1 MSPLAI
7 SAIAFMFIFGGALG
21 GMALRRV
28 LAEKLSN
35 DAKDAVRLSMG
46 LIGTIAALVLGLL
59 IASAKTSY
67 DGKVTKIREIAVNV
81 ILSDNLLEQYGVEAL
96 SARRLL
102 RATIDSTIDRIWG
115 DLDPTRA
122 GPFEVSS
129 SARAFY
135 TAVENLAPTN
145 DAQRALQ
152 ARVLNLLTEVAQAR
166 LALFTQAGTGIPLP
180 FLAILVFWLAM
191 IFASFSLFSRAE
203 PVVIVALFVCSL
215 SSACALLLIMEMDRP
230 FAGVMGISSTALR
243 HALARHALAVV
254 NRCAKITAKPNIVNK
269 SVMPPA

>member
-1 MSPLAI
+1 MLSPLAI
-7 SAIAFMFIFGGALG
+7 SAIAFAFIFGGALG
-21 GMALRRV
+21 GMALRGV
-28 LAEKLSN
+28 LAEKLSS

-67 DGKVTKIREIAVNV
+67 DGKVTRLREIAINV
-81 ILSDNLLEQYGVEAL
+81 ILSDNLLEQYGAEAL
-96 SARRLL
+96 PARRLL
-102 RATIDSTIDRIWG
+102 RATVDSTIDRIWG
-115 DLDPTRA
+115 EADPARS
-122 GPFEVSS
+122 GPFEASP

-135 TAVENLAPTN
+135 RAVENLAPAN

-152 ARVLNLLTEVAQAR
+152 ARVLNLLTEVAQSR

-180 FLAILVFWLAM
+180 FLAILVFWLAI

-230 FAGVMGISSTALR
+230 FAGIMGISSTALR
-243 HALARHALAVV
+243 HALVPL
-254 NRCAKITAKPNIVNK
+254 
-269 SVMPPA
+269 